1 MRILKFGLIALCLAI
16 ALSGCVVQ
24 KAQPQETAQAE
35 APRTTDA
42 PLASADALG
51 ASAKAAPDSDVVEL
65 TEDMYVTYINEIY
78 TNAEDYLGR
87 TIRLQGMFASAY
99 DEASDSTYT
108 YVYRVGPGCCG
119 NDGSMCGFEFSWD
132 GEMPKTDDWIE
143 VTGTLDEYEQDG
155 LTYLTLRA
163 KTVEEKAE
171 RGAENVYR

>member
-1 MRILKFGLIALCLAI
+1 MKTLKFGLIALCLA
-16 ALSGCVVQ
+16 LVLTGCAVKNVT
-24 KAQPQETAQAE
+24 PQETPTPQAND
-35 APRTTDA
+35 T
-42 PLASADALG
+42 PLASTDALG
-51 ASAKAAPDSDVVEL
+51 VSAQAVPDSGVVEV
-65 TEDMYVTYINEIY
+65 TEDMFVTFVNEIY
-78 TNAEDYLGR
+78 TNSEDYLGR

-99 DEASDSTYT
+99 DEPSGSTYS
-108 YVYRVGPGCCG
+108 YVYRVGPGCCA

-132 GEMPKTDDWIE
+132 GEMPKTDEWIE